1 VSSHTITTS
10 FSRQTV
16 KQQAEEISVDKLNIA
31 IAEKAAYRAGR
42 RGLTTIFC
50 FFSLYLVL
58 FTAVYSRLIIT
69 VSRLSDID
77 RVVST
82 GGGQWSLVV
91 TITFHSGRRR
101 RR

>member
-1 VSSHTITTS
+1 VELKNSKYIILGEDLDVNTLYSIAHVSSHTITTS

-50 FFSLYLVL
+50 FFFFV
-58 FTAVYSRLIIT
+58 FGAI
-69 VSRLSDID
+69 
-77 RVVST
+77 
-82 GGGQWSLVV
+82 
-91 TITFHSGRRR
+91 HSCV
-101 RR
+101 